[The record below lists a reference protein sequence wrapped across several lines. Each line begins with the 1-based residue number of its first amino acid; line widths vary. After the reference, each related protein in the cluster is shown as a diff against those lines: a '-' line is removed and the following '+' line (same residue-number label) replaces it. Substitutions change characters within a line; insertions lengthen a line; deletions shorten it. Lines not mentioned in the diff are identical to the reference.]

1 MSNEKKQTQRLTTAS
16 GRPYAENENTMSAG
30 PRGPLLLQDF
40 ILHEKMA
47 HFNRERIPERVVHAK
62 GTGAFGTFTVT
73 HDITK
78 YTKAKIFSK
87 IGKQTKLL
95 IRFSTVGGEKGS
107 ADTERDPRG
116 FALKFYTEDG
126 NWDMVGNNT
135 PVFFVKDPKKF
146 GDFIH
151 TQKRDP
157 RTNCKSPAMMWD
169 FWSLNPESLHQVMIL
184 MSDRGTP
191 HGYRHMD
198 GFSSHTFSMIN
209 DKNERVWVK
218 FHFKTLQGIKNFTND
233 EAAEM
238 KSKDLDFAQ
247 RDLVD
252 AIDRKDFPKWAM
264 KIQVMTEQQA
274 AEFQFNPFDLT
285 KVWPHG
291 DFPLI
296 DVGTMELNEV
306 PKNYFAQV
314 EQSAFAPA
322 HVVDGIGYS
331 PDKMLQG
338 RLLSYPDAHRYR
350 LGANYEQIPVNKC
363 PFAVHNYERDGHM
376 RIDGNG
382 EDAPNYFPNSFDEIY
397 ADTTY
402 KEPVQQLD
410 SIVAD
415 WYDRNGPGEND
426 HYTQPGLL
434 FTKAMNDYDRHN
446 LVSNIVGAM
455 SGITGEKKD
464 LIINRQ
470 LCHFFRANPALGS
483 AVAQGLGVNID
494 AIMKEME
501 HQRAAT
507 V

>member
-1 MSNEKKQTQRLTTAS
+1 MSNGANETKRLTTAS
-16 GRPYAENENTMSAG
+16 GKPYTEDENSMSAG

-73 HDITK
+73 HDISK
-78 YTKAKIFSK
+78 YTKAKIFNT

-116 FALKFYTEDG
+116 FAIKFYTEDG
-126 NWDMVGNNT
+126 NWDLVGNNT
-135 PVFFVKDPKKF
+135 PVFFIKDPKKF
-146 GDFIH
+146 SDFIH
-151 TQKRDP
+151 TQKREP
-157 RTNCKSPAMMWD
+157 RNNCKSPTMMWD

-191 HGYRHMD
+191 HGYRHMH
-198 GFSSHTFSMIN
+198 GFGSHTFSMIN
-209 DKNERVWVK
+209 ERNERVWVK
-218 FHFKTLQGIKNFTND
+218 FHFKNKQGIKNFTD
-233 EAAEM
+233 SEAQHM
-238 KSKDLDFAQ
+238 KGVDPDFAQ

-252 AIDRKDFPKWAM
+252 AIDKKDFPKWDL
-264 KIQVMTEQQA
+264 KIQVMTQEQA
-274 AEFQFNPFDLT
+274 DAFPFNPFDLT

-296 DVGTMELNEV
+296 EVGTMELNEV
-306 PKNYFAQV
+306 PRNYFAQV

-350 LGANYEQIPVNKC
+350 LGVNYEQIPVNKC
-363 PFAVHNYERDGHM
+363 PYAINNYERDGM
-376 RIDGNG
+376 MSVNGNG
-382 EDAPNYFPNSFDEIY
+382 EDAPNYSPNSFDEIY
-397 ADTTY
+397 TDSNY
-402 KEPVQQLD
+402 KEPAQPLD
-410 SIVAD
+410 SAIGD
-415 WYDRNGPGEND
+415 WYDRNGPGDND

-446 LVSNIVGAM
+446 LVANIVGAM
-455 SGITGEKKD
+455 SGISGPKKD

-470 LCHFFRANPALGS
+470 LCHFFRANMNLGM
-483 AVAQGLGVNID
+483 AVATGLGVDLD
-494 AIMKEME
+494 AVMNRIK
-501 HQRAAT
+501 HTPAQD
-507 V
+507 